1 MKTVSQCVEAISKE
15 MHELSKALASTI
27 GTNGTPDYQAAW
39 RLNKVEELRNNID
52 SKRIPIACV
61 ADWTKKDENYI
72 RRKIPT
78 RNQHVNTFYARDVV
92 KFLCDE
98 WGFDYPPELSEGAAA

>member
-1 MKTVSQCVEAISKE
+1 MTEAECYKAIGTAFT
-15 MHELSKALASTI
+15 ELSKIKGNGSH
-27 GTNGTPDYQAAW
+27 GTPNYQTEW
-39 RLNKVEELRNNID
+39 RRNKVKELCDNIN
-52 SKRIPIACV
+52 SKRIPIACI

-92 KFLCDE
+92 KCLCDE
-98 WGFDYPPELSEGAAA
+98 WGFDYPPEISEDAVA

>member
-1 MKTVSQCVEAISKE
+1 MTEQECYKAIGNGFL
-15 MHELSKALASTI
+15 ELSKIKASS
-27 GTNGTPDYQAAW
+27 TNGTPDFQAAW
-39 RLNKVEELRNNID
+39 RRSKIEELCNNID